1 MYVLRITGFLTLS
14 SIWYAKEHNT
24 ETASFQNVMFFRIL
38 DGAKVQKPTIPECYT
53 PSAKPFRIYL
63 YMRLTRM
70 LILVHCRNCLLKE
83 DIVIAENTNV
93 GENSHI
99 SHSVIGKN
107 CHIGRNVTISNSY
120 IWDNVTV
127 GVRQMC

>member
-1 MYVLRITGFLTLS
+1 MYMYTCYLF
-14 SIWYAKEHNT
+14 
-24 ETASFQNVMFFRIL
+24 IL
-38 DGAKVQKPTIPECYT
+38 IDIHYRG
-53 PSAKPFRIYL
+53 
-63 YMRLTRM
+63 
-70 LILVHCRNCLLKE
+70 CLLKE
-83 DIVIAENTNV
+83 DIVIAENTDV

-107 CHIGRNVTISNSY
+107 CHIGKNVTICNSY